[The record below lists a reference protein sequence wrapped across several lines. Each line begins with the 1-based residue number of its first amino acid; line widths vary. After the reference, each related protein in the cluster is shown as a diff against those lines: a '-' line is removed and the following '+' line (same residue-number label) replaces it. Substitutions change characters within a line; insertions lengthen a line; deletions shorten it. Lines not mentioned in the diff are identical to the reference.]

1 MPTIPDSL
9 LAIDIETASP
19 NRSPE
24 GADFRDTAYFE
35 LVAVGLGH
43 QPAPGA
49 PVETAV
55 LFRDGGWGVE
65 ATTDLLRRVDDWCGE
80 RAADAVLT
88 HNGNRFDAI
97 HLGGWAQQAV
107 EQDTWPAAT
116 DRIDALFDQ
125 HVDLNPIAVDAYDDR
140 LESWR
145 TTVALEDVCRWE
157 GIHVEATHYADYG
170 IGPVGNHAAID
181 GPTVTNVH
189 IGKVLGEAYVAQL
202 VEGRTET
209 GEFAE
214 LERLL
219 TDYTRADIEPLF
231 RLARSLGD

>member
-1 MPTIPDSL
+1 MASIPDSL

-24 GADFRDTAYFE
+24 GSDFRDTDYFE
-35 LVAVGLGH
+35 LVAVGIGH
-43 QPAPGA
+43 QPAPGE

-55 LFRDGGWGVE
+55 LFRDGGWDVE
-65 ATTDLLRRVDDWCGE
+65 ATTDLLRRIDDWCRGRE
-80 RAADAVLT
+80 AEGILT

-97 HLGGWAQQAV
+97 HLGGWAQRAV
-107 EQDTWPAAT
+107 EHGTWPDAAS
-116 DRIDALFDQ
+116 RLDALFEH
-125 HVDLNPIAVDAYDDR
+125 HVDLNPIAVEAYAER

-157 GIHVEATHYADYG
+157 GIPVESTRYADYG
-170 IGPVGNHAAID
+170 VGPVANHPAID
-181 GPTVTNVH
+181 GETVTNVH

-202 VEGRTET
+202 VEGRTDT
-209 GEFAE
+209 HEFAE

-219 TDYTRADIEPLF
+219 TDYTNGDIEPLF
-231 RLARSLGD
+231 QLARSFAD